1 MGIGLLA
8 SNESTMNE
16 VYRKYFPENFPARD
30 CVIVGLVKE
39 EFPVEIGATAVTG

>member
-8 SNESTMNE
+8 SNESMMNE
-16 VYRKYFPENFPARD
+16 VYREYFRENFAARD

-39 EFPVEIGATAVTG
+39 TFPVEIGATAVTG